1 MIDWL
6 VATLLVGADPRSG
19 CADVLARRMSCQNAA
34 TERAGTTR
42 FRIRAYPYGNSGVL
56 AATATAQRVARGGG
70 IGGGTALRFF
80 HHGLPERSALRRV
93 REKNRPAG
101 DHRYEGTAVNETAAG
116 FFARLKHRKLV
127 QWALAYIAA
136 SFALI
141 QVLDVVVSR
150 FDWPAEFE
158 RVIILALAVG
168 FAVMLVVAWYH
179 GEKGQLRA
187 SGAEL
192 LLIALVLAIGGGLLW
207 KFAGAAAHRDVT
219 ANSTAHAAP
228 AMQRV
233 AAAASAGG
241 DASSGPAIPA
251 KSIAV
256 LPFENLSDNKD
267 NVYFSDGLSEEI
279 LNSLAR
285 IDGLRVIGRTSSFQ
299 FKGKDVDSRTI
310 GARLGVA
317 NLLEGSVR
325 REGERARVTAQLIR
339 ASDGTQLWSQTYDR
353 TVTDSL
359 AVQLDIAEQVAGVLD
374 VVLDDKQRAR
384 MRAAGVKNVD
394 AFIAYQKGWK
404 LYIDAHAKPGVNL
417 IDGLRQ
423 ANVEFDK
430 ATALDPNFSFAYYAE
445 ADLYEHTLMA
455 DGRSH
460 AELLDAQR
468 AALHTLERAAATSPD
483 PQQRDLALAE
493 RQMLSDDWHG
503 LADRI
508 ETALKQPGCSAP
520 NWMPVF
526 ASAFGYG
533 DLIENLGARV
543 NVCDP
548 LNPINYRTRISVA
561 LATGH
566 PQRALDVL
574 AKSETTFGGG
584 PTPTLSQAIALTM
597 LGRTAE
603 AQATLD
609 SIEPIGEAFYIA
621 QLIVG
626 KAASVD
632 PAKLHAS
639 LQKVDRNSSK
649 FEGRDITDAVE
660 ASLSGDRAEA
670 NRHAAML
677 DARPAGG
684 LLLAILIT
692 ECQCGAPFDLDAT
705 PHFKALLAESG
716 LRWPPPK
723 TIKYPTRAAQ
733 AGPPP
738 FSAPVAAKARAHG

>member
-1 MIDWL
+1 MNEF
-6 VATLLVGADPRSG
+6 VA
-19 CADVLARRMSCQNAA
+19 C
-34 TERAGTTR
+34 
-42 FRIRAYPYGNSGVL
+42 
-56 AATATAQRVARGGG
+56 
-70 IGGGTALRFF
+70 
-80 HHGLPERSALRRV
+80 
-93 REKNRPAG
+93 
-101 DHRYEGTAVNETAAG
+101 
-116 FFARLKHRKLV
+116 LKQRKLV
-127 QWALAYIAA
+127 QWALAYVAFA
-136 SFALI
+136 FALLQGVDI
-141 QVLDVVVSR
+141 VAQR
-150 FDWPAEFE
+150 FAWPDQIEKLL
-158 RVIILALAVG
+158 ILALAIG
-168 FAVMLVVAWYH
+168 FVVVLVLAWYH
-179 GEKGQLRA
+179 GERGAQRV
-187 SGAEL
+187 SGTEIVILAL
-192 LLIALVLAIGGGLLW
+192 LLAIGGGLLW

-219 ANSTAHAAP
+219 ANTTAHAAP

-241 DASSGPAIPA
+241 NASPGQAIPA

-310 GARLGVA
+310 GERLGVA

-339 ASDGTQLWSQTYDR
+339 AADGTQLWSQTYDR
-353 TVTDSL
+353 TVKDSL
-359 AVQLDIAEQVAGVLD
+359 AVQLDIAEQVAGVLN

-384 MRAAGVKNVD
+384 MRATGVKNVD

-404 LYIDAHAKPGVNL
+404 LYIDAHRSDDL
-417 IDGLRQ
+417 IGGLRQ

-430 ATALDPNFSFAYYAE
+430 AIALDPGFSFAYFAK

-455 DGRSH
+455 DGRTQ
-460 AELLDAQR
+460 AELLEAQR
-468 AALHTLERAAATSPD
+468 AALQTLERAAATSPD

-493 RQMLSDDWHG
+493 RQLLSDDWHG
-503 LADRI
+503 LGARI
-508 ETALKQPGCSAP
+508 EAALKQPGCSAP

-548 LNPINYRTRISVA
+548 LNGVNYRTRISVA

-574 AKSETTFGGG
+574 ARAETMLGGG
-584 PTPTLSQAIALTM
+584 PLPTTSQAIALTM

-603 AQATLD
+603 AQATL
-609 SIEPIGEAFYIA
+609 SSMEARGEGYYIA

-626 KAASVD
+626 KAAGED
-632 PAKLHAS
+632 PSKLHTR
-639 LQKVDRNSSK
+639 LQAVDRKSSK
-649 FEGRDITDAVE
+649 FQGWDVTNAVE
-660 ASLSGDRAEA
+660 AALSGNRAEA
-670 NRHAAML
+670 NRHAAAL

-684 LLLAILIT
+684 LLLAIVVT
-692 ECQCGAPFDLDAT
+692 ECHCGAPFDLNAT

-716 LRWPPPK
+716 LRWPPPA
-723 TIKYPTRAAQ
+723 TIKYPTRASQ
-733 AGPPP
+733 DRSQPV
-738 FSAPVAAKARAHG
+738 SASAAAKALPHG

>member
-1 MIDWL
+1 M
-6 VATLLVGADPRSG
+6 
-19 CADVLARRMSCQNAA
+19 
-34 TERAGTTR
+34 TE
-42 FRIRAYPYGNSGVL
+42 FV
-56 AATATAQRVARGGG
+56 
-70 IGGGTALRFF
+70 
-80 HHGLPERSALRRV
+80 
-93 REKNRPAG
+93 
-101 DHRYEGTAVNETAAG
+101 
-116 FFARLKHRKLV
+116 ARLKQRKLV
-127 QWALAYIAA
+127 QWALAYVAFA
-136 SFALI
+136 FALLQGVDI
-141 QVLDVVVSR
+141 VAAK
-150 FDWPAEFE
+150 FGWPDSIE
-158 RVIILALAVG
+158 RILIIALCIG
-168 FAVMLVVAWYH
+168 LVVTLLLAWYH
-179 GEKGQLRA
+179 GDQGRQRA
-187 SGAEL
+187 SGTEL
-192 LLIALVLAIGGGLLW
+192 LLIALVLAVGGGLLW
-207 KFAGAAAHRDVT
+207 KFAGFPANRDVT
-219 ANSTAHAAP
+219 ETSSTLVAQAMPRMPSAASI
-228 AMQRV
+228 AGNAQAQS
-233 AAAASAGG
+233 AAAA
-241 DASSGPAIPA
+241 IPE

-256 LPFENLSDNKD
+256 LPFENLSDDKD

-359 AVQLDIAEQVAGVLD
+359 AVQLDIAEQVAGVLN

-404 LYIDAHAKPGVNL
+404 LYMDAHRGGDLLA
-417 IDGLRQ
+417 GLRQ

-445 ADLYEHTLMA
+445 ADLYEHTLMS
-455 DGRSH
+455 DGRSR

-468 AALHTLERAAATSPD
+468 AALHTLERAGATSPD

-493 RQMLSDDWHG
+493 RQLLSDDWHG

-508 ETALKQPGCSAP
+508 EAALKQPGCSAP

-548 LNPINYRTRISVA
+548 LNGINYRTRMSVA

-574 AKSETTFGGG
+574 AMYWKASGLG
-584 PTPTLSQAIALTM
+584 PTPTASQAVALAM
-597 LGRTAE
+597 LGR
-603 AQATLD
+603 
-609 SIEPIGEAFYIA
+609 IGEAQTTLASMEPRGDGYYLA

-626 KAASVD
+626 KAAGED
-632 PAKLHAS
+632 PAKLYAR
-639 LQKVDRNSSK
+639 LQNVDRKSSK
-649 FEGRDITDAVE
+649 FQIRDITDA
-660 ASLSGDRAEA
+660 AAAALSGNRAQA
-670 NRHAAML
+670 NRHAAVL
-677 DARPAGG
+677 DTRPAGG
-684 LLLAILIT
+684 LLLAIVVT

-716 LRWPPPK
+716 LRWPPPQ
-723 TIKYPTRAAQ
+723 TIKYP
-733 AGPPP
+733 
-738 FSAPVAAKARAHG
+738 ARAPENGAKLIPAPTTAKDTAHD

>member
-1 MIDWL
+1 M
-6 VATLLVGADPRSG
+6 
-19 CADVLARRMSCQNAA
+19 
-34 TERAGTTR
+34 
-42 FRIRAYPYGNSGVL
+42 
-56 AATATAQRVARGGG
+56 
-70 IGGGTALRFF
+70 
-80 HHGLPERSALRRV
+80 
-93 REKNRPAG
+93 
-101 DHRYEGTAVNETAAG
+101 NETASGFIAG
-116 FFARLKHRKLV
+116 LKQRKLV
-127 QWALAYIAA
+127 QWSLAYIAA
-136 SFALI
+136 AFAFLQGIDIVAARFGLPDSVERLLI
-141 QVLDVVVSR
+141 I
-150 FDWPAEFE
+150 A
-158 RVIILALAVG
+158 ICVG
-168 FAVMLVVAWYH
+168 FFVTLLLAWYH
-179 GEKGQLRA
+179 GDQGRQRA
-187 SGAEL
+187 SGTEL
-192 LLIALVLAIGGGLLW
+192 LLVALVLAVGGGFLW
-207 KFAGAAAHRDVT
+207 KVAGAPTSHGVT
-219 ANSTAHAAP
+219 ATSATPATRGAP
-228 AMQRV
+228 ELASG
-233 AAAASAGG
+233 ATAASRSVP
-241 DASSGPAIPA
+241 ASVVRAIPA

-256 LPFENLSDNKD
+256 LPFENLSDDKD
-267 NVYFSDGLSEEI
+267 NVFFSDGLSEEI

-353 TVTDSL
+353 TVKDSL
-359 AVQLDIAEQVAGVLD
+359 AVQLDIAEQVAGVLN
-374 VVLDDKQRAR
+374 VVLDDKQRAH

-404 LYIDAHAKPGVNL
+404 LYIEAHSKAEIDL

-430 ATALDPNFSFAYYAE
+430 AIALDPNFSFAYFAE

-483 PQQRDLALAE
+483 PQQRDLALAA
-493 RQMLSDDWHG
+493 RQLLSDDWHG

-508 ETALKQPGCSAP
+508 EAALKQPGCSAP

-548 LNPINYRTRISVA
+548 LNGINYRTRMSVA

-574 AKSETTFGGG
+574 AMYWKASGLGPMPTT
-584 PTPTLSQAIALTM
+584 SQAIALTM
-597 LGRTAE
+597 LGR
-603 AQATLD
+603 
-609 SIEPIGEAFYIA
+609 IGEAQSTLASMEPRGDGYYIA
-621 QLIVG
+621 QLVVG
-626 KAASVD
+626 RAAGED
-632 PAKLHAS
+632 PVKLRAS
-639 LQKVDRNSSK
+639 LQKVDRRNSK
-649 FEGRDITDAVE
+649 LQMEDITDAV
-660 ASLSGDRAEA
+660 AAALSGNRAQA
-670 NRHAAML
+670 NRHAAVL
-677 DARPAGG
+677 DTRPAGG
-684 LLLAILIT
+684 LLLAIVVT

-716 LRWPPPK
+716 LRWPPPP
-723 TIKYPTRAAQ
+723 TIKYPARAPANG
-733 AGPPP
+733 AKLV
-738 FSAPVAAKARAHG
+738 SAPATARGSVHD

>member
-1 MIDWL
+1 MNEL
-6 VATLLVGADPRSG
+6 ATGLL
-19 CADVLARRMSCQNAA
+19 
-34 TERAGTTR
+34 
-42 FRIRAYPYGNSGVL
+42 
-56 AATATAQRVARGGG
+56 
-70 IGGGTALRFF
+70 
-80 HHGLPERSALRRV
+80 
-93 REKNRPAG
+93 
-101 DHRYEGTAVNETAAG
+101 
-116 FFARLKHRKLV
+116 ARLKQRKLV
-127 QWALAYIAA
+127 QWALAYVAF
-136 SFALI
+136 SFALLQGVDI
-141 QVLDVVVSR
+141 VAQR
-150 FDWPAEFE
+150 FAWPDSIE
-158 RVIILALAVG
+158 RLLILALAVG
-168 FAVMLVVAWYH
+168 FFVVLLLAWYH
-179 GEKGQLRA
+179 GDQGRQRA
-187 SGAEL
+187 SGTEL
-192 LLIALVLAIGGGLLW
+192 LLVALVLAVGGGFLW
-207 KFAGAAAHRDVT
+207 KVAGAPTSHGATATSAMPAAQGAPELASTTT
-219 ANSTAHAAP
+219 ATSNSVP
-228 AMQRV
+228 
-233 AAAASAGG
+233 ASAVT
-241 DASSGPAIPA
+241 AIPA

-256 LPFENLSDNKD
+256 LPLENLSDDKD
-267 NVYFSDGLSEEI
+267 NVFFSDGLSEEI

-353 TVTDSL
+353 TLKDSL
-359 AVQLDIAEQVAGVLD
+359 AVQLDIAEQVAGVLN

-404 LYIDAHAKPGVNL
+404 LYIEAHSKAGVDL

-430 ATALDPNFSFAYYAE
+430 AIALDPNFSFAYFAE

-483 PQQRDLALAE
+483 SQQRDLALAE
-493 RQMLSDDWHG
+493 RQLLSNDWHG

-508 ETALKQPGCSAP
+508 EAALKQPGCSAP

-548 LNPINYRTRISVA
+548 LNGINYRTRMSVA

-574 AKSETTFGGG
+574 AMYWKASGLG
-584 PTPTLSQAIALTM
+584 PMPTASQAIALAM
-597 LGRTAE
+597 LGRIGG
-603 AQATLD
+603 AQTTLA
-609 SIEPIGEAFYIA
+609 SMEPRGDGYYLA

-626 KAASVD
+626 KAAGED
-632 PAKLHAS
+632 PAKLYAR
-639 LQKVDRNSSK
+639 LQNVDRKSSK
-649 FEGRDITDAVE
+649 FQIRDITDA
-660 ASLSGDRAEA
+660 AAAALSGNRAQA
-670 NRHAAML
+670 NRHAAVL
-677 DARPAGG
+677 DTRPAGG
-684 LLLAILIT
+684 LLLAIVVT

-716 LRWPPPK
+716 LRWPPPQ
-723 TIKYPTRAAQ
+723 TIKYP
-733 AGPPP
+733 
-738 FSAPVAAKARAHG
+738 ARAPENGAKLIPAPTTAKDTAHD

>member
-1 MIDWL
+1 MNEIATGFL
-6 VATLLVGADPRSG
+6 V
-19 CADVLARRMSCQNAA
+19 
-34 TERAGTTR
+34 
-42 FRIRAYPYGNSGVL
+42 
-56 AATATAQRVARGGG
+56 
-70 IGGGTALRFF
+70 
-80 HHGLPERSALRRV
+80 
-93 REKNRPAG
+93 
-101 DHRYEGTAVNETAAG
+101 
-116 FFARLKHRKLV
+116 RLKQRKLV

-136 SFALI
+136 AFAFLQGIDIVAAKFGWPDTVERLLI
-141 QVLDVVVSR
+141 I
-150 FDWPAEFE
+150 A
-158 RVIILALAVG
+158 ICVG
-168 FAVMLVVAWYH
+168 FFVTLLLAWYH
-179 GEKGQLRA
+179 GDQGRQRA
-187 SGAEL
+187 SGTEL
-192 LLIALVLAIGGGLLW
+192 LLIALVLAVGGGLLW
-207 KFAGAAAHRDVT
+207 KFAGVSAYRDVT
-219 ANSTAHAAP
+219 ETATTLVAQAMPRTPSAASTAGNAQP
-228 AMQRV
+228 RS
-233 AAAASAGG
+233 AAAA
-241 DASSGPAIPA
+241 IPE

-256 LPFENLSDNKD
+256 LPFENLSDDKD
-267 NVYFSDGLSEEI
+267 NVFFSDGLSEEI

-299 FKGKDVDSRTI
+299 FKGKDVDSSAI
-310 GARLGVA
+310 GRRLGVA

-325 REGERARVTAQLIR
+325 REGERARITAQLIR
-339 ASDGTQLWSQTYDR
+339 ASDGIQLWSQTYDR

-359 AVQLDIAEQVAGVLD
+359 AVQLDIAEQVAGVLN

-445 ADLYEHTLMA
+445 ADLYEHTLMS
-455 DGRSH
+455 DGRSR

-468 AALHTLERAAATSPD
+468 AALHTLERAGATSPD

-548 LNPINYRTRISVA
+548 LNPINYRTRESVA

-574 AKSETTFGGG
+574 AKAEATFGGG
-584 PTPTLSQAIALTM
+584 PTPTLDQAIALAM

-603 AQATLD
+603 AQAMLD
-609 SIEPIGEAFYIA
+609 SIEQRGAGYNIA

-626 KAASVD
+626 KAAGVD
-632 PAKLHAS
+632 PAKLNAS
-639 LQKVDRNSSK
+639 LQKVDRNSSR
-649 FEGRDITDAVE
+649 FQDWDVTDAVV
-660 ASLSGDRAEA
+660 AALSRNRAEA
-670 NRHAAML
+670 DRDAAAL

-684 LLLAILIT
+684 LLLAIVVT

-705 PHFKALLAESG
+705 PRFKALLAESG
-716 LRWPPPK
+716 LRWPPPE
-723 TIKYPTRAAQ
+723 TIKYPARAAHD
-733 AGPPP
+733 GSPPV
-738 FSAPVAAKARAHG
+738 SAAAAAKARVHD

>member
-1 MIDWL
+1 MTDFI
-6 VATLLVGADPRSG
+6 
-19 CADVLARRMSCQNAA
+19 
-34 TERAGTTR
+34 
-42 FRIRAYPYGNSGVL
+42 
-56 AATATAQRVARGGG
+56 
-70 IGGGTALRFF
+70 
-80 HHGLPERSALRRV
+80 
-93 REKNRPAG
+93 
-101 DHRYEGTAVNETAAG
+101 
-116 FFARLKHRKLV
+116 ARLKRRKLV
-127 QWALAYIAA
+127 QWAVAYVAFA
-136 SFALI
+136 FALI
-141 QVLDVVVSR
+141 QGADVVAQQ
-150 FDWPAEFE
+150 FGWPEGV
-158 RVIILALAVG
+158 RRGITLALVLG
-168 FAVMLVVAWYH
+168 FFVVLVLAWYH
-179 GEKGQLRA
+179 GER
-187 SGAEL
+187 GAQRVNGTEL
-192 LLIALVLAIGGGLLW
+192 LIITLLLAVGGGLLW
-207 KFAGAAAHRDVT
+207 RYARAPVVSVAGSSMGVAA
-219 ANSTAHAAP
+219 ANSTVSVSHEVGATSAS
-228 AMQRV
+228 M
-233 AAAASAGG
+233 AASPT
-241 DASSGPAIPA
+241 ASQSILA

-256 LPFENLSDNKD
+256 LPFENLSDDKD
-267 NVYFSDGLSEEI
+267 NVFFSDGLSEEI

-299 FKGKDVDSRTI
+299 FKGKDLDSRTI

-353 TVTDSL
+353 TVKDSL
-359 AVQLDIAEQVAGVLD
+359 AVQLDIAEQVAGVLN
-374 VVLDDKQRAR
+374 VVLDDKQRAH

-404 LYIDAHAKPGVNL
+404 LYIEAHSKPGIGL

-430 ATALDPNFSFAYYAE
+430 AIALDPNFSFAYFAE

-493 RQMLSDDWHG
+493 RQLLSDDWHG

-508 ETALKQPGCSAP
+508 EIALKQPGCSAP

-548 LNPINYRTRISVA
+548 LNGINYHTRMSVA

-574 AKSETTFGGG
+574 AMYWKALG
-584 PTPTLSQAIALTM
+584 PTPSASQPIALAM
-597 LGRTAE
+597 LGRIGE
-603 AQATLD
+603 AQATLA
-609 SIEPIGEAFYIA
+609 SMEPRGDGYYIA

-626 KAASVD
+626 RAAGED
-632 PAKLHAS
+632 PVKLRAS
-639 LQKVDRNSSK
+639 LQKVDRKNSK
-649 FEGRDITDAVE
+649 LQMGDITDAV
-660 ASLSGDRAEA
+660 AAALSGNRAQA
-670 NRHAAML
+670 NRHAALL

-684 LLLAILIT
+684 LLLAIVVT

-716 LRWPPPK
+716 LRWPPPQ
-723 TIKYPTRAAQ
+723 TIKYPARS
-733 AGPPP
+733 AGSESHSIFTP
-738 FSAPVAAKARAHG
+738 AVGKGTARD